1 MADPVNFDDYT
12 DDYNRLLKEKTQFFS
27 SSEVYFA
34 QYKVDIVK
42 ARTSAT
48 VKRVLEFGCGIG
60 RNIPFLQ
67 QAFPHATIVGSDI
80 SPASLETA
88 RADNPDV
95 EFVLDDGTAV
105 GLGQFD
111 VIFVA
116 GVFHHI
122 PPAVR
127 DQVAANLRQRLAP
140 GGTVFVFE
148 HNPYNPVTQRIV
160 STCPYDADAVLLKP
174 AELKQRLRNAGLAI
188 QRREF
193 CLFIPPSL
201 PKLLPLERKLGWLPL
216 GGQYW
221 VQAGHS
227 TSAA

>member
-1 MADPVNFDDYT
+1 MAEPVNFDDYT

-34 QYKVDIVK
+34 QYKVDIVR
-42 ARTSAT
+42 ARAT
-48 VKRVLEFGCGIG
+48 GKVKRVLEFGCGIG

-67 QAFPHATIVGSDI
+67 RAFPEAAIVGSDI

-88 RADNPDV
+88 REENPDV
-95 EFVLDDGTAV
+95 EFILDDGTVAD
-105 GLGQFD
+105 LGQFD

-122 PPAVR
+122 PPEMR
-127 DQVAANLRQRLAP
+127 DLVAKNIRQRLAP
-140 GGTVFVFE
+140 GGTLFVFE

-174 AELKQRLRNAGLAI
+174 SELSQRLRNAGLTI
-188 QRREF
+188 TRKQY

-201 PKLLPLERKLGWLPL
+201 PALLPLESKLGWLPL

-221 VQAGHS
+221 VQAGHP
-227 TSAA
+227 A

>member
-1 MADPVNFDDYT
+1 MTEPVNFDDYT

-34 QYKVDIVK
+34 QYKVDIV
-42 ARTSAT
+42 RQRSGTQ
-48 VKRVLEFGCGIG
+48 VQRVLEFGCGIG

-67 QAFPHATIVGSDI
+67 RAFPDAAIVGSDI

-95 EFVLDDGTAV
+95 AFVLDDGTVADL
-105 GLGQFD
+105 GLFD

-116 GVFHHI
+116 GVYHHI
-122 PPAVR
+122 PPAQR
-127 DQVAANLRQRLAP
+127 DLVTANIRARLAP
-140 GGTVFVFE
+140 GGVLFIFE

-174 AELKQRLRNAGLAI
+174 SELRGRLRLAGLTVDR
-188 QRREF
+188 QQY

-201 PKLLPLERKLGWLPL
+201 PALLPLEGKLGWLPL

-221 VQAGHS
+221 VQARHPQ
-227 TSAA
+227 

>member
-1 MADPVNFDDYT
+1 MNQPVDFDHYT

-34 QYKVDIVK
+34 QYKVDIVR
-42 ARTSAT
+42 ARVAQG

-67 QAFPHATIVGSDI
+67 QAFPNAAIVGSDI
-80 SPASLETA
+80 SQASLDTA
-88 RADNPDV
+88 RTDNPDV
-95 EFVLDDGTAV
+95 QFIHDDGTATDM
-105 GLGQFD
+105 GQFD

-122 PPAVR
+122 PPALR
-127 DQVAANLRQRLAP
+127 DMVTANIRQRLAP
-140 GGTVFVFE
+140 GGTLFVFE
-148 HNPYNPVTQRIV
+148 HNPYNPVTRRIV

-174 AELKQRLRNAGLAI
+174 GELTGRLRKAGLAI
-188 QRREF
+188 ERKQY

-201 PKLLPLERKLGWLPL
+201 PALLPLERKLGWLPL

-221 VQAGHS
+221 VQARH
-227 TSAA
+227 AR

>member
-1 MADPVNFDDYT
+1 MTDPVNFDDYT

-34 QYKVDIVK
+34 RYKVDIVRLRV
-42 ARTSAT
+42 AGP

-67 QAFPHATIVGSDI
+67 RAFPGAVIVGSDI
-80 SPASLETA
+80 SPVSLETA
-88 RADNPDV
+88 RLDNPDV
-95 EFVLDDGTAV
+95 AFILDDGTADDL
-105 GLGQFD
+105 GLFD

-122 PPAVR
+122 PPAMR
-127 DQVAANLRQRLAP
+127 DLVARNIGQRLA
-140 GGTVFVFE
+140 GGGVLFVFE

-160 STCPYDADAVLLKP
+160 ATCPYDADAVLLKP
-174 AELKQRLRNAGLAI
+174 AELARRLRDAGLAV
-188 QRREF
+188 QCRQY

-201 PKLLPLERKLGWLPL
+201 PALLPLEKKLGWLPL

-221 VQAGHS
+221 VQAGHP
-227 TSAA
+227 T

>member
-1 MADPVNFDDYT
+1 MAAPVDFDDYT

-34 QYKVDIVK
+34 QYKVDIV
-42 ARTSAT
+42 RQRVTRP

-67 QAFPHATIVGSDI
+67 KAFPGAAIVGSDI
-80 SPASLETA
+80 SQASLETA
-88 RADNPDV
+88 RTDNPDV
-95 EFVLDDGTAV
+95 EFLHDDGSARDM
-105 GLGQFD
+105 GQFD

-122 PPAVR
+122 PPAQR
-127 DQVAANLRQRLAP
+127 DMVSATIRQRLAP
-140 GGTVFVFE
+140 GGTLFVFE
-148 HNPYNPVTQRIV
+148 HNPYNPVTRRIV

-174 AELKQRLRNAGLAI
+174 AELKRRLRGAGLAVDR
-188 QRREF
+188 QEY

-201 PKLLPLERKLGWLPL
+201 PALLPLERKLGWLPL

-221 VQAGHS
+221 VQA
-227 TSAA
+227 TRTA

>member
-34 QYKVDIVK
+34 QYKVDIVRQR
-42 ARTSAT
+42 ARAN

-67 QAFPHATIVGSDI
+67 QAFPEAKIVGSDI
-80 SPASLETA
+80 SPVSLETA

-95 EFVLDDGTAV
+95 EFLLDDGTQADL
-105 GLGQFD
+105 GLFD

-116 GVFHHI
+116 GVYHHI
-122 PPAVR
+122 PPAMR
-127 DQVAANLRQRLAP
+127 DLVTNNIRQRLAP
-140 GGTVFVFE
+140 GGALFVFE

-174 AELKQRLRNAGLAI
+174 AELMRRLRAAGLAV
-188 QRREF
+188 QCRRF

-201 PKLLPLERKLGWLPL
+201 PALLPLERRLGWLPL

-221 VQAGHS
+221 VQAGHP
-227 TSAA
+227 AAR